1 MLYQRSIKAARIL
14 ALMFVAAVCMSLSGI
29 MFLLVANYMA
39 KHIAH
44 DRQLSEYK
52 DEFQKLRHPP
62 DTSSVAFESR
72 VERPT
77 GNGNNCFYFV
87 GELRRYWGT
96 RSSIEAFYAVQEGV
110 ELEFVENG
118 KLSERVPY
126 GLDSLSN
133 WSRSSANS
141 NDNLYVVFT
150 LNDDFHEFASFDLR
164 CH

>member
-1 MLYQRSIKAARIL
+1 MLCQRIVKVLLFIIL
-14 ALMFVAAVCMSLSGI
+14 AAVCIPLGGI
-29 MFLLVANYMA
+29 SCLVVVHYIAQ
-39 KHIAH
+39 HTAH

-52 DEFQKLRHPP
+52 DEFQKIRYPP
-62 DTSSVAFESR
+62 DTSSVAFESG
-72 VERPT
+72 VHPPT
-77 GNGNNCFYFV
+77 GNGHNCFYFV

-110 ELEFVENG
+110 EWEFVENG

-133 WSRSSANS
+133 WSIASANS
-141 NDNLYVVFT
+141 KDNLYVVYI
-150 LNDDFHEFASFDLR
+150 LIPDFDEFDSDSFDLR